1 MMRTPLYKRYEN
13 AQPVG
18 VYPMSNYGGLA
29 VLDIQEADEIA
40 VAAFHWGDGYQQIRR
55 HRIQYSSS
63 GRAYIRKQG
72 TRFYFDQI
80 LRAGGD
86 RA

>member
-1 MMRTPLYKRYEN
+1 MKAPLYKRYEN

-18 VYPMSNYGGLA
+18 VYPMTNCGGLA
-29 VLDIQEADEIA
+29 VLDILEAEGTA
-40 VAAFHWGDGYQQIRR
+40 VAAFHWGDGYQQTRR

-72 TRFYFDQI
+72 CRYYFDEI
-80 LRAGGD
+80 MRTGET
-86 RA
+86 R